1 MKIILHILKSV
12 SIVPAEPLHEAETP
26 SPRGSRQRYPRV
38 TQPQKK
44 GRTHVHEN
52 LSPQPLMNAHH
63 LSFPSNPFSSHYSLW
78 CTPHTKGST
87 ISWVCRISKAYFN
100 IENR

>member
-1 MKIILHILKSV
+1 MKVILHILKSV

-26 SPRGSRQRYPRV
+26 SPQGSRQRYPRV
-38 TQPQKK
+38 TQPQKNWWK
-44 GRTHVHEN
+44 HIREN
-52 LSPQPLMNAHH
+52 LSPQPSMITHH
-63 LSFPSNPFSSHYSLW
+63 LSFSSCPFGGHFSLS
-78 CTPHTKGST
+78 CTPHTKEST